1 LSAERR
7 FRSWVVVSFPVRASA
22 PGKLGACARHDTQN
36 VPFSPVPGTVDLKGM
51 GNYRVV
57 LSGRNLWLERDGKVE
72 LHGFYA
78 TSFVEAATPCEAEGR
93 ARAEL
98 DSAPSSAVLRNLPS
112 DPPAV
117 DVSECA
123 PIRPSEVP
131 TRRSSCAL
139 FRVEPGEF
147 A

>member
-1 LSAERR
+1 MFLLSE
-7 FRSWVVVSFPVRASA
+7 
-22 PGKLGACARHDTQN
+22 QN
-36 VPFSPVPGTVDLKGM
+36 VPFSPVPGKADLKGM

-78 TSFVEAATPCEAEGR
+78 TSFVEAATPREAEGR

-98 DSAPSSAVLRNLPS
+98 DSAGPPAVLRNLPS
-112 DPPAV
+112 DPPAI

-147 A
+147 V

>member
-1 LSAERR
+1 
-7 FRSWVVVSFPVRASA
+7 
-22 PGKLGACARHDTQN
+22 
-36 VPFSPVPGTVDLKGM
+36 M

-78 TSFVEAATPCEAEGR
+78 TSFVEAATPREAERR
-93 ARAEL
+93 ALLALE
-98 DSAPSSAVLRNLPS
+98 STAPPFAQRNLPD
-112 DPPAV
+112 DPPAI

-123 PIRPSEVP
+123 PIRPAEMP

-139 FRVEPGEF
+139 FRVEPGEY